1 VLPLFKGVVCGRCRK
16 GFWGILRVLGFG
28 DGGDGF
34 FSLSGV
40 FRLVGGLLRG
50 VLCYD
55 RICDRFGVVVL
66 GGTSFLRGSAV
77 VAWIGVCCHRFLLLS
92 QAVFDRFS
100 VVNN

>member
-1 VLPLFKGVVCGRCRK
+1 MLPLFKGVVCGCCRK

-28 DGGDGF
+28 DGGGGF
-34 FSLSGV
+34 FSSSGV

-50 VLCYD
+50 VLCCD
-55 RICDRFGVVVL
+55 CSCDRFDVVVL
-66 GGTSFLRGSAV
+66 GGTPFLRGFAIA
-77 VAWIGVCCHRFLLLS
+77 AWIGVCRHRFLLVS

>member
-1 VLPLFKGVVCGRCRK
+1 MLPLFKGVVCGRCRK

-66 GGTSFLRGSAV
+66 GGTPFLRGLRSLLGSVSV
-77 VAWIGVCCHRFLLLS
+77 VAGFSWCRKQFLIDFQL
-92 QAVFDRFS
+92 
-100 VVNN
+100 